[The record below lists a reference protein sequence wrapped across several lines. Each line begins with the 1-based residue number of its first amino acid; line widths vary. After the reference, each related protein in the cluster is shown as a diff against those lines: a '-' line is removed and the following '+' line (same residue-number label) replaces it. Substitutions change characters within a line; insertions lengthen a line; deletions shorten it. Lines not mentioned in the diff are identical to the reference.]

1 MAKKKLLEKIFSICK
16 SKKWNCICHHP
27 NISTATIIVRFGP
40 CSIFIFNSQNFI
52 SCPCCMS
59 SRIIC
64 ICVITWKMKRQKE
77 YNYAMYTGFELF
89 LFQINLI
96 FHLLM
101 KNWKVFQI
109 SQKRKP
115 KFLILEFG
123 ICMYLIFIFFKN
135 IIF

>member
-1 MAKKKLLEKIFSICK
+1 
-16 SKKWNCICHHP
+16 
-27 NISTATIIVRFGP
+27 
-40 CSIFIFNSQNFI
+40 
-52 SCPCCMS
+52 
-59 SRIIC
+59 
-64 ICVITWKMKRQKE
+64 MKRKKE

-115 KFLILEFG
+115 KFFILAFG

>member
-1 MAKKKLLEKIFSICK
+1 
-16 SKKWNCICHHP
+16 
-27 NISTATIIVRFGP
+27 
-40 CSIFIFNSQNFI
+40 
-52 SCPCCMS
+52 
-59 SRIIC
+59 
-64 ICVITWKMKRQKE
+64 MKRKKE

-115 KFLILEFG
+115 KFLILEYVC
-123 ICMYLIFIFFKN
+123 I
-135 IIF
+135 